1 MCSGC
6 RSREAHIK
14 TLFSRLEELEQ
25 ERDKLRVE
33 VDALQRALYGR
44 ARGSKASLLPD
55 VANAL
60 LTKRFGEEPNV

>member
-1 MCSGC
+1 MTDMHKWCNC
-6 RSREAHIK
+6 EALEREITQMQA
-14 TLFSRLEELEQ
+14 ENA
-25 ERDKLRVE
+25 KLRVE

-60 LTKRFGEEPNV
+60 LAKQAGEGS